1 MLKFVERFFSITA
14 AVVPIGEHP
23 DEMWGEE
30 DRFFSNMLRLPDGT
44 GMRIKVRS
52 LVGLLPICATTVIEA
67 DLLER
72 YPQITEQV
80 GTFLERNR
88 DLLANIADPAVP
100 GVQGGGSC
108 PW

>member
-1 MLKFVERFFSITA
+1 MDPCGS
-14 AVVPIGEHP
+14 
-23 DEMWGEE
+23 
-30 DRFFSNMLRLPDGT
+30 LRLPDGT

-52 LVGLLPICATTVIEA
+52 LVDLLPICATTVIEA

-100 GVQGGGSC
+100 GVQGRRIFSLVNEDKLGAGC
-108 PW
+108 